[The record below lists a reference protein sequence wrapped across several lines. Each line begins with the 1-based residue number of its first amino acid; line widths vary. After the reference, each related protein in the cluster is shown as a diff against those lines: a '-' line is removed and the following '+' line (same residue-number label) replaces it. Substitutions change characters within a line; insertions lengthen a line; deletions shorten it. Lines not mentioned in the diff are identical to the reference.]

1 MSQADAR
8 ESADLETAPTL
19 VEEPAAGGDS
29 LVAAGQ
35 APQLA
40 QLVRCRRCEMVKK
53 ADSKGVWKSKKAWW
67 CSDCNAT
74 TSKLARAYD
83 GLPETWAST
92 SEAAKVEFFKR
103 CKAKGQHL
111 AFDRVRSLLVDA
123 LTSTVTEAEKTS
135 VAGGYQPLSWWAQ
148 QGYDVEAVEKQGDRK
163 DHDVFGAAYYV
174 PIEYKS
180 KDKVKETIHQ
190 QLLQLERQVKKRSQK
205 QARLADEA
213 APTAPRLLSPMGQIK
228 RRNRWPGPNR
238 WRRTWKLSWKTKW
251 IRWTCLM
258 RKTRTS
264 PQRSSKR
271 KMAQGRQGGE
281 GGRACRCQGAGGG
294 GETGKERGCCGSP
307 HSVGCIA
314 EVVQRTRPPG
324 RDPATCAQTTSHA
337 RATGGP
343 GRGGVHVQEVAGG
356 GHAVRGRA
364 SQEQPGV

>member
-103 CKAKGQHL
+103 CKAEGQHL
-111 AFDRVRSLLVDA
+111 AFDRVRSLLVDT

-135 VAGGYQPLSWWAQ
+135 VAGGYQPLS
-148 QGYDVEAVEKQGDRK
+148 
-163 DHDVFGAAYYV
+163 
-174 PIEYKS
+174 
-180 KDKVKETIHQ
+180 
-190 QLLQLERQVKKRSQK
+190 
-205 QARLADEA
+205 
-213 APTAPRLLSPMGQIK
+213 
-228 RRNRWPGPNR
+228 
-238 WRRTWKLSWKTKW
+238 
-251 IRWTCLM
+251 
-258 RKTRTS
+258 
-264 PQRSSKR
+264 
-271 KMAQGRQGGE
+271 
-281 GGRACRCQGAGGG
+281 
-294 GETGKERGCCGSP
+294 
-307 HSVGCIA
+307 
-314 EVVQRTRPPG
+314 
-324 RDPATCAQTTSHA
+324 
-337 RATGGP
+337 
-343 GRGGVHVQEVAGG
+343 
-356 GHAVRGRA
+356 
-364 SQEQPGV
+364 